1 MAAPA
6 ENTGTEQESVFDQL
20 TGTQKSAILM
30 MLIGE
35 DEASEILRNLSP
47 REVQHL
53 GTAMYSVQGLD
64 QETGNLVLDEF
75 LAIIK
80 AQTSLGMGA
89 GNYIRNVM
97 VKALGEDK
105 SQSVLSRIAPSAS
118 ARPIEILDW
127 MDARSISELIA
138 DEHPQIIAL
147 VISYLD
153 AGLGADVL
161 GLLPENL
168 QSEVIRRIATLQT
181 VGPDALRELEQ
192 VMQKKFK
199 ANTSLRASQ
208 VGVVDAAARIMNFTK
223 QNMEARIMKDIGKG
237 DKSLM
242 QAIQESMFVF
252 DMLIM
257 SDDKSLQTLLRM
269 VDTDLLVLALK
280 GADEPLQ
287 EKLFGCMSK
296 RAAANIMDEMEALG
310 PVRLT
315 EVQSAQKEI
324 INVAR
329 RLSDEGT
336 IVLAGRGGDDL
347 V

>member
-6 ENTGTEQESVFDQL
+6 ENTGTEKESVFDNL

-64 QETGNLVLDEF
+64 QETVNLVLDEF

-118 ARPIEILDW
+118 TRPIEILDW
-127 MDARSISELIA
+127 MDARSISELIV

-147 VISYLD
+147 IISYLD

-208 VGVVDAAARIMNFTK
+208 VGGVDAAARIMNFTK

-237 DKSLM
+237 DKGLM

-252 DMLIM
+252 DNLIM

-296 RAAANIMDEMEALG
+296 RAAANILDEMEALG

-336 IVLAGRGGDDL
+336 IVLAGRGGDDF

>member
-1 MAAPA
+1 
-6 ENTGTEQESVFDQL
+6 
-20 TGTQKSAILM
+20 

-53 GTAMYSVQGLD
+53 GAAMYSVQGLD
-64 QETGNLVLDEF
+64 QETVNLVLDEF

-118 ARPIEILDW
+118 SRPIEILDW

-161 GLLPENL
+161 SLLTEDT
-168 QSEVIRRIATLQT
+168 QSEVIQRIATLQT
-181 VGPDALRELEQ
+181 VGPDALGELEQ
-192 VMQKKFK
+192 VMQRKFK

-208 VGVVDAAARIMNFTK
+208 VGGVDAAARIMNFTN
-223 QNMEARIMKDIGKG
+223 QNMEKRIMKEIAKG
-237 DKSLM
+237 DKGLM
-242 QAIQESMFVF
+242 SAIQESMFVF
-252 DMLIM
+252 DNLVM
-257 SDDKSLQTLLRM
+257 SDDKSLQTLLRS
-269 VDTDLLVLALK
+269 VDTELLILALK

-287 EKLFGCMSK
+287 EKLFSCMSK
-296 RAAANIMDEMEALG
+296 RAAANIIDEMEALG

-315 EVQSAQKEI
+315 EVQAAQKEI

-329 RLSDEGT
+329 RLSDEGS
-336 IVLAGRGGDDL
+336 IVLAGRGGDDF